1 MSDQDP
7 ENQPQGEARPEE
19 GHVSFVKRLHRRF
32 GEAVDP
38 KISLEEEASQQPGS
52 GSSPA
57 TSQELVRR
65 LVREIELGPRYHV
78 KDEVARGGMG
88 TIMRVWD
95 EDLRRNLA
103 MKVMHGRGVTEGE
116 SGSSEVDQERL
127 GRFLEEAQITG
138 QLDHPGVVPVHDLGI
153 DSKGRCYFTMRFV
166 RGRELKD
173 VLAPV
178 V

>member
-116 SGSSEVDQERL
+116 SDMLSPAAVPCATSSARSGRSNGSPPVSTTS
-127 GRFLEEAQITG
+127 GRG
-138 QLDHPGVVPVHDLGI
+138 
-153 DSKGRCYFTMRFV
+153 
-166 RGRELKD
+166 
-173 VLAPV
+173 APNT
-178 V
+178 